1 MGRVM
6 PRYSRD
12 EPVPLTV
19 NFGLPAAATLLAGGG
34 FAYVVLPRGGDELG
48 AAGAVQGYP
57 MRLVKAATVDA
68 YARAAAEDSLEGY
81 LHPRDK
87 RHEAAAGEKA
97 AIHGRFHLH

>member
-6 PRYSRD
+6 PRYYRD

-34 FAYVVLPRGGDELG
+34 FDYVVLPRGGGELG
-48 AAGAVQGYP
+48 AAGAGQGYP

-68 YARAAAEDSLEGY
+68 YACADAEDSLEGY

-87 RHEAAAGEKA
+87 SYATAEAEKA
-97 AIHGRFHLH
+97 DIQGRF